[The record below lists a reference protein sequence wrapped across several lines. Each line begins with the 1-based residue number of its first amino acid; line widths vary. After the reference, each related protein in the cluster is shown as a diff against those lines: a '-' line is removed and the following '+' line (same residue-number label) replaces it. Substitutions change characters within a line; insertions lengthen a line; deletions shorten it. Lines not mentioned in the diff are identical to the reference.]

1 MKIRESCLQTG
12 NFIYKPGISLTKQDF
27 HLQRGSLGLQRGF
40 SGYYLPKVYKF
51 KHNVIQCQT
60 KEGYLYILSNDSIYK
75 YKFDGEKMHL
85 EASSKISFKG
95 SWKDGYISSFF
106 LR

>member
-1 MKIRESCLQTG
+1 
-12 NFIYKPGISLTKQDF
+12 
-27 HLQRGSLGLQRGF
+27 
-40 SGYYLPKVYKF
+40 
-51 KHNVIQCQT
+51 
-60 KEGYLYILSNDSIYK
+60 LYILSNDSIYK

>member
-1 MKIRESCLQTG
+1 MGIIKRLPAGIYG
-12 NFIYKPGISLTKQDF
+12 NGYRRSLDVD
-27 HLQRGSLGLQRGF
+27 
-40 SGYYLPKVYKF
+40 VYKRQSLAGAEF
-51 KHNVIQCQT
+51 TWKYYAGFYT
-60 KEGYLYILSNDSIYK
+60 KDNLPAEALSLIHIL
-75 YKFDGEKMHL
+75 HL